1 MKRIM
6 VILFR
11 IIYISILIAV
21 VLAIVFSKINRM
33 KGSVEVTIDGENYP
47 LESVECKYI
56 GENGDENIKCNKT
69 SSGIKF
75 KNPGMRHGMYEYS
88 FSICNQEISINPKIR
103 VFKTC
108 WYKIYNSNMEIHVY
122 KDDEAWNADVSVKVN
137 DSLYQETFYD
147 IENNPIELRTE

>member
-1 MKRIM
+1 MKRIR

-11 IIYISILIAV
+11 IIYISILIAI
-21 VLAIVFSKINRM
+21 VLTIIISKINRM
-33 KGSVEVTIDGENYP
+33 KGSIEVTIDGENYP

-56 GENGDENIKCNKT
+56 GEKGDEKIKYNKT
-69 SSGIKF
+69 SSSIKF
-75 KNPGMRHGMYEYS
+75 KNSGMRYGMYEYF
-88 FSICNQEISINPKIR
+88 FSICNQEISIIPKIR

-108 WYKIYNSNMEIHVY
+108 WYKIYYCNMELHVY
-122 KDDEAWNADVSVKVN
+122 KDNETWNADVSVKVN